1 MGREPGVVEGYETLS
16 LVQKGPVH
24 YLNLNRPDRHNC
36 MTAQM
41 VEELLHYWGERL
53 LDEETRL
60 VVFSGSGDHLTGG
73 LDLKE
78 PLPVLG
84 ADAAGAMRFMRDYGE
99 IIVRMRRCPQPIVI
113 AMQGV
118 SAGGGLAL
126 ALASDIR
133 IAGASMRTNAAFVRL
148 GLSGTEMGVSYLLPR
163 LVGAAVASDLCL
175 TGRLVDAREA
185 LALGLVSRVVPDED
199 LDETVEEVVAQI
211 MANDAFAIRLTKE
224 ALNASLSMG
233 SLDAAIAMENRN
245 QSLAFVGRAPQEG
258 VKAFLESRSARSS
271 R

>member
-1 MGREPGVVEGYETLS
+1 VAAAYETIS
-16 LVQKGPVH
+16 LVRRGAVH
-24 YLNLNRPDRHNC
+24 YLSLNRPDRHNC
-36 MTAQM
+36 MTPRM

-60 VVFSGSGDHLTGG
+60 VVFSGSGDHFTAG

-78 PLPVLG
+78 PLPVLDT
-84 ADAAGAMRFMRDYGE
+84 DAAGTMRFMRDFGE

-113 AMQGV
+113 GLKGIA
-118 SAGGGLAL
+118 AGGGLAL

-163 LVGAAVASDLCL
+163 LVGAAVAADLCL
-175 TGRLVDAREA
+175 TGRLVGAEEA
-185 LALGLVSRVVPDED
+185 FSLGLVSRVVPDED
-199 LDETVEEVVAQI
+199 MAEAIEEVVAQI
-211 MANDAFAIRLTKE
+211 LANDAFAIRLTKE

-245 QSLAFVGRAPQEG
+245 QSLAFLGGAPREA
-258 VKAFLESRSARSS
+258 VRAFLESRSNRVG

>member
-1 MGREPGVVEGYETLS
+1 MAEEYETMS
-16 LVQKGPVH
+16 LVRKGPVH

-36 MTAQM
+36 VTPRM

-60 VVFSGSGDHLTGG
+60 VVFSGTGGHFTGG

-78 PLPVLG
+78 PLPVLD

-113 AMQGV
+113 GLKGIAV
-118 SAGGGLAL
+118 GGGLAL

-163 LVGAAVASDLCL
+163 LVGAAVAADLCL
-175 TGRLVDAREA
+175 TGRLVDAKEA

-199 LDETVEEVVAQI
+199 MAEAIEEVVAQI
-211 MANDAFAIRLTKE
+211 LANDAFAIRLTKE

-245 QSLAFVGRAPQEG
+245 QSLAFLGGAPREA
-258 VKAFLESRSARSS
+258 VRAFLESRSNRASG
-271 R
+271 